1 MPRGRRPGSDEWWE
15 VRGEWWDHPGRGA
28 EAWEGFGRRMFLRAI
43 AFFVLFVVFVAALVV
58 AVAGLVS
65 DIGGW
70 GAVLVVLAVPPVLV
84 LTGGLLSRSFVRS
97 WRPVRKLIRAA
108 GALADGDYTA
118 RVAPTGSASMRRV
131 VTSFNDMA
139 DRLESADE
147 QRRRLLGDLSHELRT
162 PLTVVRGEIEAML
175 DGVHQPDTDQ
185 LEMLMGE
192 VRVMERLL
200 DDLRTLSLLEAGRLD
215 LHPEPT
221 DLAALVEDVAEAH
234 RRRAEEL
241 GVVIELAL
249 DRSVGELVI
258 DPVRVREVLTNLIV
272 NALRAMPDG
281 GALTVRTAADDPGT
295 SVDVVDTGV
304 GITPDELDRVF
315 DRFHKGST
323 SRGSGLGLTI
333 SRDLVHAHGG
343 DITMESEAG
352 VGTTVRVTFP
362 DPGERSP

>member
-1 MPRGRRPGSDEWWE
+1 
-15 VRGEWWDHPGRGA
+15 
-28 EAWEGFGRRMFLRAI
+28 MFLRALV
-43 AFFVLFVVFVAALVV
+43 FFVLFVVFVVALIAAVV
-58 AVAGLVS
+58 SLVS
-65 DIGGW
+65 NVGGW
-70 GAVLVVLAVPPVLV
+70 GAVLVVLAVPPVMV

-97 WRPVRKLIRAA
+97 WRPVRTLIAAA
-108 GALADGDYTA
+108 GALADGDYTV
-118 RVAPTGSASMRRV
+118 RVSPTGSRSMRRV

-139 DRLESADE
+139 ERLETADE

-175 DGVHQPDTDQ
+175 DGVHQPDSDQ

-234 RRRAEEL
+234 RRRADDL
-241 GVVIELAL
+241 GVVVELDL
-249 DRSVGELVI
+249 DRTVGELVV
-258 DPVRVREVLTNLIV
+258 DAVRVREVLSNLVV

-281 GALTVRTAADDPGT
+281 GALTVRTAPNGRGAI
-295 SVDVVDTGV
+295 VDVVDSGV
-304 GITPDELDRVF
+304 GIAADELDRVF

-343 DITMESEAG
+343 EIEMTSTPGAG
-352 VGTTVRVTFP
+352 TAVRVTFP
-362 DPGERSP
+362 GPGERAS

>member
-1 MPRGRRPGSDEWWE
+1 MLLR
-15 VRGEWWDHPGRGA
+15 VIL
-28 EAWEGFGRRMFLRAI
+28 FL
-43 AFFVLFVVFVAALVV
+43 VLFVVFVAALVV

-65 DIGGW
+65 DVGGW

-118 RVAPTGSASMRRV
+118 RVTPTGSSSMRRV

-139 DRLESADE
+139 ERLESADE

-221 DLAALVEDVAEAH
+221 DMAALAEDVAEAH
-234 RRRAEEL
+234 RRRAEEG
-241 GVVIELAL
+241 GVVVELDL
-249 DRSVGELVI
+249 DRTVGEVVL
-258 DPVRVREVLTNLIV
+258 DPVRVREVLANLIV
-272 NALRAMPDG
+272 NALRAMPEG
-281 GALTVRTAADDPGT
+281 GALTIRTGAHGRAAVIEV
-295 SVDVVDTGV
+295 SDTGV
-304 GITPDELDRVF
+304 GIGPDELDRVF

-333 SRDLVHAHGG
+333 SRDLINAHGG
-343 DITMESEAG
+343 EITMDSTPG
-352 VGTTVRVTFP
+352 KGTSVRVALP
-362 DPGERSP
+362 RG